1 MPDAITEFFD
11 RLGRRGYEPFW
22 ARTVG
27 NVRLELVDEARTDA
41 WVVTIDRGNV
51 SVSRDDGE
59 SHCGIRLAR
68 SLFEQ
73 LTRGEAN
80 AMAAVLRGDITCTG
94 DVELLFALQRVFPG
108 PPNQR
113 RPAPIGRSNRWE
125 P

>member
-11 RLGRRGYEPFW
+11 QLGGRGYEPFW

-27 NVRLELVDEARTDA
+27 TVRVEVVDENSTDV
-41 WVVTIDRGNV
+41 WDVVIDKGHV
-51 SVSRDDGE
+51 SVTHGDGE
-59 SHCGIRLAR
+59 CECGLRVPR

-94 DVELLFALQRVFPG
+94 DVELLFALQRIFPG

-113 RPAPIGRSNRWE
+113 RPAPIGRSDRWE
-125 P
+125 R